1 MDPLPTDLALELA
14 EVRARLMALE
24 AERTVARRRGRWV
37 GGAVVLVTL
46 VGTAASAAN
55 GACPNGLP
63 FCFTSNTP
71 RSPLR

>member
-1 MDPLPTDLALELA
+1 MNRLPTDLSLELA
-14 EVRARLMALE
+14 EVRARLAALE
-24 AERTVARRRGRWV
+24 GERTAARRRVRWL
-37 GGAVVLVTL
+37 GAAALLATL